1 VTKDEEI
8 AVLKAAFD
16 EFLLSSEVLANSY
29 NDLQKQAEVL
39 SERLAFAEQE
49 KAKEEKK
56 NQLLL
61 RQFQQLF
68 ESMPVGVLLLS
79 SDGMIVMANS
89 AASQLFSSPLVG
101 ESWSKV
107 VSESFS
113 PKQDDG
119 YEVSMVSGRRV
130 RVETSSLGDVPGQL
144 VVFVDLTET
153 HKLQKQLAHHERL
166 SNMGTMVAAL
176 AHQIRTP
183 LSTATLYAG
192 HLQKE
197 NISLENRLK
206 FSVKL
211 MGRLQHME
219 RQIRDMLVFS
229 KSDVRLDSKLNV
241 LVFLKEFNAAAI
253 EVCQQKNAQLEFDLP
268 KLLPE
273 YLLQCNKDTLIGAL
287 LNLINNGIDAQDEG
301 GVVKVKI
308 EIKDAFLSIY
318 CIDSGVGMS
327 PDLLQKIHQGFIT
340 TKQNGTGLGI
350 MVVKAISRAHHGQFE
365 LFSEL
370 GQGTTALVRLPL
382 IRV

>member
-1 VTKDEEI
+1 MTKDEEI

-39 SERLAFAEQE
+39 SERLIFVEQE
-49 KAKEEKK
+49 RDKEEKK

-79 SDGMIVMANS
+79 SEGMIVMANS
-89 AASQLFSSPLVG
+89 AASQLFSSSLVG

-107 VSESFS
+107 VTESFS
-113 PKQDDG
+113 PQQDDG

-166 SNMGTMVAAL
+166 SNMGAMVAAL

-197 NISLENRLK
+197 NLSLENRLK
-206 FSVKL
+206 FSAKL
-211 MGRLQHME
+211 MDRLQHME

-241 LVFLKEFNAAAI
+241 LAFLDEFSLAAL
-253 EVCQQKNAQLEFDLP
+253 EVCQQKNTQLEFVHP
-268 KLLPE
+268 KISSE

-287 LNLINNGIDAQDEG
+287 MNLINNGIDAQEEG
-301 GVVKVKI
+301 GFIKLKI
-308 EIKDAFLSIY
+308 DIKEDFLNIY

-327 PDLLQKIHQGFIT
+327 SDLLQKIQQGFIT
-340 TKQNGTGLGI
+340 TKQHGTGLGI